1 MATAKKTVAKK
12 SVSRPAAKKTK
23 KVPVRAKKAPK
34 TKADVEAEES
44 EEEDLDWMEVKK
56 PAKKAAKK
64 FPKLD
69 LKPIKVAAKV
79 VGKGKK
85 AHKVKAKKL
94 SATQVIN
101 HVTEQTGMAR
111 KDIKLVLETLADTV
125 KASIMPGGVGGAL
138 IPGICAVMRKEVKAR
153 KIPAIPRG
161 TVIEKRN
168 PRTGEVTKVK
178 HPGRKAGV
186 KPATAKA
193 RVMILSGT
201 RRAVFGTA

>member
-1 MATAKKTVAKK
+1 MAVAKKAAAKK
-12 SVSRPAAKKTK
+12 SVARPAAKKTK
-23 KVPVRAKKAPK
+23 KVPAKRPNPRSKEMQE
-34 TKADVEAEES
+34 DES
-44 EEEDLDWMEVKK
+44 EEEEEELDWMEVKK
-56 PAKKAAKK
+56 PTKKAGKK

-69 LKPIKVAAKV
+69 LKPIKIAAKV

-153 KIPAIPRG
+153 KIPAIARG
-161 TVIEKRN
+161 TVVEKRN
-168 PRTGEVTKVK
+168 PSTGEVTRGK

-186 KPATAKA
+186 KPATSKA
-193 RVMILSGT
+193 RAVLLSST